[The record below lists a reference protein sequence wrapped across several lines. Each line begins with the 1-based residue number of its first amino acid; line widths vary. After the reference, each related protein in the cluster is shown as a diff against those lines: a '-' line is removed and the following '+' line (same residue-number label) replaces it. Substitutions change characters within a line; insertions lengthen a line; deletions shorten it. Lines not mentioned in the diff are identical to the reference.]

1 MGSKKAQVA
10 IAHKI
15 LIACWH
21 ILKHKVAYKDLG
33 EPYLQTDN
41 KDKLSRHY
49 IKKLQQMGYAVQLES
64 A

>member
-1 MGSKKAQVA
+1 M
-10 IAHKI
+10 AHKI

-33 EPYLQTDN
+33 EPYLHTHN
-41 KDKLSRHY
+41 KDKPGRHY
-49 IKKLQQMGYAVQLES
+49 IKKLQQMGYEVQLAS